1 MSDKVRVYEVAEE
14 SGSTSQEVIL
24 KAKNLGIQLKS
35 PQSAL
40 SFQDAEEITNYIMTG
55 KSSKLL
61 RSKNS
66 EVVKS
71 ENIKVVK
78 FDKNNL
84 EKIEKPHT
92 TFKNKAISKN
102 KIRIVSKHY
111 QKDITIKKDIIE
123 NEITSENDLENDTS
137 NIKKQKTLIPNSNN
151 ERGEKEELFL
161 NSFPEV
167 TIEIT
172 NLKNI
177 PYLKWKLQKEKG
189 VYGIIGENG
198 SGKSSLLIS
207 ISKLVN
213 RNVFKNEFIGVGHYE
228 NSKIT
233 YYINDI
239 KVNWIKKQSTDNQ
252 WRQELSDKY
261 IMPKLTGFFES
272 SILSGTRFNKID
284 YYIKS
289 ELEYKKNEDSIEKSN
304 NFIIDEM
311 NYVLYGKHKHLYKFD
326 ALYKINA
333 KRKRK
338 NDTTNKMNE
347 KNYSYYVL
355 KLNDNEYLK
364 EQLFSTGEY
373 FLLQLLKF
381 LTSFVNIVNIV
392 PPLIIID
399 EIEISLHP
407 LAQERLIER
416 LNYFCEKYNII
427 AFFASHSFH
436 IIENINIKNRFYINK
451 KEDNKINIENSI
463 DMGYLTAKL
472 YKHKFYDFI
481 ILVEDNLAQEY
492 VNLTVNELVNEI
504 KLNYA
509 IISTGGADKV
519 LEMARKNSSYKYFG
533 EAKLIPIVDEDKKHL
548 LSNYEN
554 TPLGGTFIPVEKF
567 IENYIYPIYFEN
579 NTILRNKF
587 SEFIQKNYSPNT
599 LDSLKYIWNKNN
611 NQKNTYLDICYKIAE
626 LQNPKSEEMKE
637 HIAKETKI
645 KLVEFIYIEN
655 KNTELHQKFTNRL
668 KKFFKI

>member
-1 MSDKVRVYEVAEE
+1 MSNKVRVYEIAEE
-14 SGSTSQEVIL
+14 AGASSQDVIS
-24 KAKNLGIQLKS
+24 KAKDLGIQLKS

-40 SFQDAEEITNYIMTG
+40 SYEDAEEITNYILTG
-55 KSSKLL
+55 ESSKIL
-61 RSKNS
+61 
-66 EVVKS
+66 KS
-71 ENIKVVK
+71 LNAKVLK
-78 FDKNNL
+78 FNKNNL
-84 EKIEKPHT
+84 EKIEKPHSPS
-92 TFKNKAISKN
+92 KNKAISQN
-102 KIRIVSKHY
+102 KIRIVTKY
-111 QKDITIKKDIIE
+111 YEKDITIKKDIIE
-123 NEITSENDLENDTS
+123 NEITSENNLENNTS
-137 NIKKQKTLIPNSNN
+137 NIKKQKTLVPNNN
-151 ERGEKEELFL
+151 EIGEKQELFL

-172 NLKNI
+172 NLKTI
-177 PYLKWKLQKEKG
+177 TYLKWELQKKKG

-207 ISKLVN
+207 IAKLVN
-213 RNVFKNEFIGVGHYE
+213 GNAFKNEFIGVGHYE

-233 YYINDI
+233 YYINNI
-239 KVNWIKKQSTDNQ
+239 KLNWIKKQSTDNQ
-252 WRQELSDKY
+252 WRQELTDKY
-261 IMPKLTGFFES
+261 VMPKLTGFFES

-284 YYIKS
+284 NYIKN
-289 ELEYKKNEDSIEKSN
+289 ELDYKKNEDSIEKSN
-304 NFIIDEM
+304 KFIIDEM
-311 NYVLYGKHKHLYKFD
+311 NYVLYGKQEHLYKFQE
-326 ALYKINA
+326 LHKINA

-347 KNYSYYVL
+347 KNYTYYVL
-355 KLNDNEYLK
+355 KLNDSEYLK

-381 LTSFVNIVNIV
+381 LTNFVNVVNII

-416 LNYFCEKYNII
+416 LNHFCEKYNII
-427 AFFASHSFH
+427 ALFASHSFH

-451 KEDNKINIENSI
+451 KEDDKINIENSI

-472 YKHKFYDFI
+472 YRHKFYDFI

-492 VNLTVNELVNEI
+492 VRQTVIELLNGI
-504 KLNYA
+504 KLSYE

-533 EAKLIPIVDEDKKHL
+533 EAKLIPIVDEDKKYL
-548 LSNYEN
+548 LDDYEN
-554 TPLGGTFIPVEKF
+554 KQLGGAFIPVEKF
-567 IENYIYPIYFEN
+567 IENYIYPIYSEN

-587 SEFIQKNYSPNT
+587 SEFIKKNYPPNT
-599 LDSLKYIWNKNN
+599 LDSLKYIWDKKNSE
-611 NQKNTYLDICYKIAE
+611 KSTYIDICYKIAE
-626 LQNPKSEEMKE
+626 LQIPKSEEIKE

-645 KLVEFIYIEN
+645 KLVEFIYINN
-655 KNTELHQKFTNRL
+655 KDTELHQKFVNRL